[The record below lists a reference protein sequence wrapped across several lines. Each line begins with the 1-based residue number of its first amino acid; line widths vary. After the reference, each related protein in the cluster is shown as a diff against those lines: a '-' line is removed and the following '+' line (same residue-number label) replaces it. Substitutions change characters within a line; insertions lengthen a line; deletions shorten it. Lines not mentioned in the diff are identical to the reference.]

1 MLKLQGGDSIPLL
14 LAVAVEDDLSCSRE
28 GESELGVLSL
38 KSKSLT
44 DFQLFIVQKQIW
56 EAISSGRV

>member
-1 MLKLQGGDSIPLL
+1 MTLL
-14 LAVAVEDDLSCSRE
+14 LAVVLEGDLGCSRE

-44 DFQLFIVQKQIW
+44 DFQLFIVQKKM
-56 EAISSGRV
+56 V